1 MPTQSRPAGPPR
13 RAFARLQ
20 EAAPTPTPMLSDSPP
35 PSGDAVPT
43 LAPAPTPDPDLG
55 RTPGYPVAAGA
66 TADAGPLRVTVREV
80 VTGQAATD
88 AAVAASPLNGVPRD
102 GVTYLMLRI
111 AVENAGAVPLGVS
124 NDDFAIVGS
133 DGNVR
138 RFLGVDPPAPAL
150 EADLAPGDVA
160 EGWVALSALATD
172 ASPLLLVDP
181 LALPGSW
188 AARYVALAADPV
200 APTTAP
206 ASAPDDA
213 GVDLAAPVAVGGAIA
228 TAQWRIELLEVVRGA
243 AVFDL
248 VDYRTGALK
257 IDDAT
262 GASDGSV
269 WVALRVLATNLDPGP
284 GRATLP
290 PNAFQLADAAGVPIL
305 DIATLTPPRP
315 DAAGDYEPGA
325 SREGWVAFDVPVDL
339 EPVLVRFQPYPHG
352 NPSPDPRFFS
362 PA

>member
-1 MPTQSRPAGPPR
+1 MPTRSRPAGSLR
-13 RAFARLQ
+13 RAHARFQ
-20 EAAPTPTPMLSDSPP
+20 EAAPTPTPMLSDSPL
-35 PSGDAVPT
+35 SDGSAQPT
-43 LAPAPTPDPDLG
+43 LAPAPTPDPNLG
-55 RTPGYPVAAGA
+55 RTPAYPVAAA
-66 TADAGPLRVTVREV
+66 ETVAAGPLDVTVREV

-88 AAVAASPLNGVPRD
+88 AALAASPLNGVPRD
-102 GVTYLMLRI
+102 GVTYLMLRLE
-111 AVENAGAVPLGVS
+111 VENTGTVPLGVS
-124 NDDFAIVGS
+124 NDDFAIVGA

-138 RFLGVDPPAPAL
+138 RFLVIDPPSPAL

-160 EGWVALSALATD
+160 VGWVVFDALVED
-172 ASPLLLVDP
+172 ASPLLLIDP

-188 AARYVALAADPV
+188 ASRYVALAPDPV
-200 APTTAP
+200 APT
-206 ASAPDDA
+206 SAPETEPDA
-213 GVDLAAPVAVGGAIA
+213 AGLDPAAPVAVGGAA
-228 TAQWRIELLEVVRGA
+228 TTAEWRIELLDILRGA
-243 AVFDL
+243 TVFDL
-248 VDYRTGALK
+248 VDYRTGALR

-290 PNAFQLADAAGVPIL
+290 PNAFQLADVAGNPIL

-325 SREGWVAFDVPVDL
+325 SREGWVTFDVPVEL
-339 EPVLVRFQPYPHG
+339 EPVLVRFQPYAHG

-362 PA
+362 TI

>member
-1 MPTQSRPAGPPR
+1 MPTQPRPAGPLR
-13 RAFARLQ
+13 RALARFQ
-20 EAAPTPTPMLSDSPP
+20 EAAPTPTPMLSDSPL
-35 PSGDAVPT
+35 SDGTVQPT
-43 LAPAPTPDPDLG
+43 LAPAPTPDPNLG
-55 RTPGYPVAAGA
+55 RTPAHVVAAGLPV
-66 TADAGPLRVTVREV
+66 DAGPLRVTVLEV

-102 GVTYLMLRI
+102 GVTYVMLRI
-111 AVENAGAVPLGVS
+111 EAENTGSVPLGVS
-124 NDDFAIVGS
+124 NDDFAIVGG

-150 EADLAPGDVA
+150 EADLAPGEVA
-160 EGWVALSALATD
+160 TGWVALSALSGD

-181 LALPGSW
+181 LALPGTW
-188 AARYVALAADPV
+188 ASRYAALAPDPV
-200 APTTAP
+200 APMP
-206 ASAPDDA
+206 ALASTPDGA
-213 GVDLAAPVAVGGAIA
+213 GTDPAAPVAVGGAA
-228 TAQWRIELLEVVRGA
+228 TTAAWRIEVLEVVRGA

-248 VDYRTGALK
+248 VDYRTGALR

-269 WVALRVLATNLDPGP
+269 WVALRVQATNLDPGP

-290 PNAFQLADAAGVPIL
+290 PNAFQLADAAGNPIL

-339 EPVLVRFQPYPHG
+339 EPVLVRFQPYAHQ
-352 NPSPDPRFFS
+352 NPAQDPRFFS